1 MLNLEEKFTNIDRTT
16 VMVDRKEVN
25 IDYTDYKGVRSLR
38 RILPV
43 RLDYGKNQWHKENQ
57 YMIVALD
64 LDRDEIRT
72 FSIKDIHKWT
82 ES

>member
-1 MLNLEEKFTNIDRTT
+1 MNK
-16 VMVDRKEVN
+16 KEVN

-43 RLDYGKNQWHKENQ
+43 RMVYGSSQWHKEG
-57 YMIVALD
+57 YYIVAID

-72 FSIKDIHKWT
+72 FSIQDIHSWK
-82 ES
+82 ESSEEPRT